1 MRSNIYV
8 VCSIHVF
15 VSGCAS
21 SNWMS
26 LSDITSNCILGAR
39 WDIHYLVEQVDKLQ
53 APRPRAKLA
62 AGQTEE

>member
-1 MRSNIYV
+1 
-8 VCSIHVF
+8 
-15 VSGCAS
+15 
-21 SNWMS
+21 MS